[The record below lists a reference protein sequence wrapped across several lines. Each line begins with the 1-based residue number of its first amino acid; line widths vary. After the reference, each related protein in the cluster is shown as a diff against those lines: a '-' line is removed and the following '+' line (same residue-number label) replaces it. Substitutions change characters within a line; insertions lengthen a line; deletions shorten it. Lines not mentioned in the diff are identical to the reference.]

1 MKYYLIA
8 GEFSG
13 DIHASNL
20 MKCLKKEDKNA
31 DFRFIGGDKMLEQGG
46 SMLKHYKE
54 MAFMGF
60 WEVAKRL
67 RTIKKNMEMCKNDIL
82 DFQPDVVILVDYPGF
97 NLRIAEFT
105 HIQNLKTVYYISPKI
120 WAWKKARVK
129 KIKRFIDKMFVIF
142 PFEVDFYKQ
151 YDYQTVY
158 LGNPTLDIVKN
169 ELEKDFDSTHFKT
182 ENNLPE
188 QREIIALLPGSRLQ
202 EVEKI
207 LPEMIEVAKHFKDY
221 QFVIAG
227 VNNLPADIYKTA
239 TDIENISVIFD
250 KTYDLFRIS
259 KAAVVTS
266 GTATLETALFKVPQ
280 VVCYKTSKLSYTIG
294 KAVVKIKWFSLVNIL
309 LQKESVKEL
318 LQKNLANEIINELD
332 KILHNDEYQK
342 KIQDDYNQLEKL
354 LGEKGSPCKTAKNLV
369 EFLSYTRM
377 FAK

>member
-169 ELEKDFDSTHFKT
+169 ELEKDFDSTHFRI

-188 QREIIALLPGSRLQ
+188 QKEIIALLPGSRLQ

-207 LPEMIEVAKHFKDY
+207 LPEMIEVAKYFKDY

-266 GTATLETALFKVPQ
+266 GTATLETALFRVPQ

-332 KILHNDEYQK
+332 RIIHNDEYQK

-369 EFLSYTRM
+369 EFLS
-377 FAK
+377 